1 MLFAFAGE
9 KKRKAGGGGGCGMG
23 NDRCGRGTAE
33 CIDVFF
39 RPGAAQG
46 DGMSRTEPKL
56 TLPRIRLLAM
66 GGTITGAQLANAPQR
81 FP

>member
-1 MLFAFAGE
+1 
-9 KKRKAGGGGGCGMG
+9 
-23 NDRCGRGTAE
+23 
-33 CIDVFF
+33 
-39 RPGAAQG
+39 
-46 DGMSRTEPKL
+46 MSRTEPKL